1 MEAHSEL
8 RSMIEEGKD
17 RLEWYRQVDPAKLNT
32 LKELMTGDDYKEN
45 MSTLIKT
52 IYEFA
57 FLTYSG
63 RTMAL
68 SFPLPYCEHLLTDLP
83 RGPIKNN
90 SMRKLAAKTLLE
102 ILPENISNLVHNK
115 MEEQG
120 ASPEFLTLVGMVS
133 YYTDSKA

>member
-8 RSMIEEGKD
+8 RQMIEEGKD

-32 LKELMTGDDYKEN
+32 LKELMTGDDYKDN

-63 RTMAL
+63 KSWCTSISSVNFSWQTFHEVPSRTTA
-68 SFPLPYCEHLLTDLP
+68 
-83 RGPIKNN
+83 
-90 SMRKLAAKTLLE
+90 
-102 ILPENISNLVHNK
+102 
-115 MEEQG
+115 
-120 ASPEFLTLVGMVS
+120 
-133 YYTDSKA
+133 

>member
-1 MEAHSEL
+1 MDEHSEL
-8 RSMIEEGKD
+8 RTMIEEGKD

-63 RTMAL
+63 KNYDAL
-68 SFPLPYCEHLLTDLP
+68 SSPRLSLTVDVFRQIFQEDP
-83 RGPIKNN
+83 SRIT
-90 SMRKLAAKTLLE
+90 A
-102 ILPENISNLVHNK
+102 
-115 MEEQG
+115 
-120 ASPEFLTLVGMVS
+120 
-133 YYTDSKA
+133 

>member
-8 RSMIEEGKD
+8 RLMIEEGKD

-32 LKELMTGDDYKEN
+32 LKELMTGDDYKDN

-63 RTMAL
+63 NSSGTVRLALTVNFYCQIFLEDQSRTTA
-68 SFPLPYCEHLLTDLP
+68 
-83 RGPIKNN
+83 
-90 SMRKLAAKTLLE
+90 
-102 ILPENISNLVHNK
+102 
-115 MEEQG
+115 
-120 ASPEFLTLVGMVS
+120 
-133 YYTDSKA
+133 

>member
-8 RSMIEEGKD
+8 RLMIEEGKD

-32 LKELMTGDDYKEN
+32 LKELMTGEDYKDN

-63 RTMAL
+63 K
-68 SFPLPYCEHLLTDLP
+68 SCSLLC
-83 RGPIKNN
+83 
-90 SMRKLAAKTLLE
+90 S
-102 ILPENISNLVHNK
+102 
-115 MEEQG
+115 
-120 ASPEFLTLVGMVS
+120 ASP
-133 YYTDSKA
+133 